1 MAFSLSA
8 NRIAAVVVLLG
19 AAAWVITGEFSA
31 VGSQEAEAAQKAPDA
46 AAEGA
51 APALRTVA
59 AIVPVF
65 ADYSRQIRISGATE
79 ADKVAVLAARADG
92 IVQSLEVKQGQ
103 QIAANDV
110 VARLEGTDV
119 EAAVRNGE
127 VALARAEQELKVG
140 EELYAR
146 GSLPE
151 LDLGTRRTAKAA
163 AEAALSAAQAD
174 YGRLTV
180 LAPFSGTIDKVDIEL
195 GEWAQVG
202 TPIATLLSLD
212 PIVIRAGV
220 SEADV
225 ALVSKGSPASVRL
238 LDGAEVQGTVRHVA
252 KQASDK
258 TRTFE
263 IEVALPN
270 SDGAIPAGMTAE
282 VRLSGPPQRA
292 ITVPRSVLTL
302 NDEGQIGLRV
312 VGADNVARFVAVSI
326 IEDGEKGLV
335 IAGVPDGV
343 RVVVAGQDL
352 IRDGDKVN
360 VSEIDITKA
369 AEGLE

>member
-163 AEAALSAAQAD
+163 AEAKAQGKQEAETKAKQESEARAQAQ
-174 YGRLTV
+174 RE
-180 LAPFSGTIDKVDIEL
+180 AE
-195 GEWAQVG
+195 AQ
-202 TPIATLLSLD
+202 AKREAAAKLEKD
-212 PIVIRAGV
+212 EMARR
-220 SEADV
+220 EADAKSRKDTA
-225 ALVSKGSPASVRL
+225 ALDAIKRENGHPGSSQA
-238 LDGAEVQGTVRHVA
+238 LDWR
-252 KQASDK
+252 
-258 TRTFE
+258 
-263 IEVALPN
+263 
-270 SDGAIPAGMTAE
+270 
-282 VRLSGPPQRA
+282 
-292 ITVPRSVLTL
+292 
-302 NDEGQIGLRV
+302 
-312 VGADNVARFVAVSI
+312 
-326 IEDGEKGLV
+326 
-335 IAGVPDGV
+335 
-343 RVVVAGQDL
+343 
-352 IRDGDKVN
+352 
-360 VSEIDITKA
+360 
-369 AEGLE
+369 

>member
-19 AAAWVITGEFSA
+19 AAAWVVTGEFSA
-31 VGSQEAEAAQKAPDA
+31 VGSQEAEAAQKAPDVA
-46 AAEGA
+46 ADAN
-51 APALRTVA
+51 APVLRTVA

-65 ADYSRQIRISGATE
+65 ADYPREIRISGSTE

-92 IVQSLEVKQGQ
+92 IVQSLGVKQGQ
-103 QIAANDV
+103 SIAANDV

-127 VALARAEQELKVG
+127 AAVDRADQELKVG
-140 EELYAR
+140 QELYAR

-151 LDLGTRRTAKAA
+151 LDLGTRRAAKAA
-163 AEAALSAAQAD
+163 AEAALSSAQAD
-174 YGRLTV
+174 FDRLTV
-180 LAPFSGTIDKVDIEL
+180 HAPFAGTIDTVDIEL

-225 ALVSKGSPASVRL
+225 ALVKIGSPAKVRL
-238 LDGAEVQGTVRHVA
+238 VDGVELQGSVRHVA

-258 TRTFE
+258 TRTYE

-270 SDGAIPAGMTAE
+270 ADYTIPAGMTAE
-282 VRLSGPPQRA
+282 VRLYGPPQRA

-302 NDEGQIGLRV
+302 DDDGRIGLRV
-312 VGADNVARFVAVSI
+312 VGVDNVARFVAVDI

-343 RVVVAGQDL
+343 RVIVAGQDL
-352 IRDGDKVN
+352 IRDGDKVD
-360 VSEIDITKA
+360 VSEIDISKA
-369 AEGLE
+369 AEVLE

>member
-1 MAFSLSA
+1 MQEVKSPKRPMMYYYLIAVLIMILLNSVVGSVTQ
-8 NRIAAVVVLLG
+8 NAAV
-19 AAAWVITGEFSA
+19 E
-31 VGSQEAEAAQKAPDA
+31 
-46 AAEGA
+46 
-51 APALRTVA
+51 TV
-59 AIVPVF
+59 
-65 ADYSRQIRISGATE
+65 DYSTFMSSIE
-79 ADKVAVLAARADG
+79 NK
-92 IVQSLEVKQGQ
+92 
-103 QIAANDV
+103 
-110 VARLEGTDV
+110 
-119 EAAVRNGE
+119 
-127 VALARAEQELKVG
+127 
-140 EELYAR
+140 
-146 GSLPE
+146 
-151 LDLGTRRTAKAA
+151 
-163 AEAALSAAQAD
+163 
-174 YGRLTV
+174 
-180 LAPFSGTIDKVDIEL
+180 TIDKVDIEL